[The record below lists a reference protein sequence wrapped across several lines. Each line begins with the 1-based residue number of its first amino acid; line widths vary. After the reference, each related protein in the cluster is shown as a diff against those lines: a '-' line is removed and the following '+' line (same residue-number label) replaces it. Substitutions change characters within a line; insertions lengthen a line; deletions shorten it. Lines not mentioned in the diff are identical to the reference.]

1 MMKITLKYL
10 SFFFLFLLMPVTLV
24 SQNEGLSVK
33 RFNDVSTI
41 KQYARTQPRYDANNE
56 YAALVLVQVLTDVKI
71 DFTGAYL
78 LGDVE
83 KKASEYWVYMAAGAK
98 SLEVHCTGFEKLNVV
113 FGDVSQ
119 GAIPSLKS
127 KCTYELVINVPRL
140 IAATTQAPK
149 RQFFKFRVTPADA
162 IVEVDVDGR
171 KDMWHVSDGVASKPL
186 NYGSY
191 RYTISANRYHTEH
204 GEFVVSDT
212 QTEKTIELRPKFG
225 YLYISSNVS
234 QGAYVYATHM
244 QTGARQSLGTVPVNG
259 KDLDAG
265 SYSILIQKDKY
276 KDYTE
281 IIQIEEGKTTSLTPN
296 LEANYVELTLTTS
309 GQSDMYIDGQKLG
322 TGRWRGPLELGE
334 YSIETRQAGH
344 ESAYTTIRVVPQS
357 AGQTIA
363 LNNPIPIYGSMVLTT
378 SPADAAVYVD
388 GKKVGTSP
396 VIVNELLIGSHRI
409 RVEKDGYDQQEK
421 TVQIIENQESMLDF
435 TLAKSVAKTSLV
447 SAISQDRVVETIT
460 VNGVSFNMVKVD
472 GGTFTMGA
480 TSEQGADAGR
490 DEKPVHAVTLSDYY
504 IGETEVT
511 QALWQAVMGTNSCY
525 YRGTHLPV
533 ENVSWNDCQ
542 KFITKLN
549 ELTGKHF
556 RLPTEAEWEYA
567 ARGGRLTKGYIYAG
581 SNTLGNVA
589 WHYTNSSSNTRPVK
603 LKAPNELGLYDM
615 SGNVWE
621 WCEDWYGSYSGN
633 SETNPKGSSYGSSRV
648 ARGGCWN
655 RSASFCRVAYRNYFS
670 PGNRSYDIGLRLAL
684 QIEK

>member
-33 RFNDVSTI
+33 RLNDVSTI

-56 YAALVLVQVLTDVKI
+56 YSALVLVQVLTDVKI

-191 RYTISANRYHTEH
+191 RYTISANRYHTEY

-225 YLYISSNVS
+225 YLYISSKVS

-281 IIQIEEGKTTSLTPN
+281 IIQIEEGETNSLAPN

-322 TGRWRGPLELGE
+322 TGRWKGTLELGE

-396 VIVNELLIGSHRI
+396 VIVNELLIGSHSI

-421 TVQIIENQESMLDF
+421 TVQIIE
-435 TLAKSVAKTSLV
+435 
-447 SAISQDRVVETIT
+447 SQETILELMLNKSIEKAPIIVT
-460 VNGVSFNMVKVD
+460 VNGVSFNMIKIE
-472 GGTFTMGA
+472 GGTFMMGA
-480 TSEQGADAGR
+480 TPEQAMDAYH
-490 DEKPVHAVTLSDYY
+490 DEKPVHSVTLSDYY

-511 QALWQAVMGTNSCY
+511 QELWYAVMGNNPSNFK
-525 YRGTHLPV
+525 GVQNPV
-533 ENVSWNDCQ
+533 EQVSWHDCQ
-542 KFITKLN
+542 TFIKKLN
-549 ELTGKHF
+549 RLTGRRF

-567 ARGGRLTKGYIYAG
+567 ARGGQKSNKYKYAG
-581 SNTLGNVA
+581 GNVLSDLA
-589 WHYTNSSSNTRPVK
+589 WYRDNSENKTHPVK
-603 LKAPNELGLYDM
+603 KNVPNELGLYDM
-615 SGNVWE
+615 SGNVYE
-621 WCEDWYGSYSGN
+621 WCSDWFDAYSN
-633 SETNPKGSSYGSSRV
+633 HAQVNPEGPSSNLGRV
-648 ARGGCWN
+648 FRGGSWGN
-655 RSASFCRVAYRNYFS
+655 DAKYCRVSFRYYNTPTDRACNL
-670 PGNRSYDIGLRLAL
+670 GLRLAL